1 MKRIILIFIAFSFFV
16 NLPAQIIVNAD
27 EKAGTDA
34 IDDDVPAFVTPP
46 SFSDGRIKKNVKA
59 NVPGLDFINLL
70 QPVTYNLD
78 LDALDNLL
86 GIVRDHENY
95 VDREARRA
103 KERVVQSGFIAQDVE
118 KVALELGYNFSGVD
132 APQNDKDV
140 YCLRYA
146 EFVVPLVKAVQ
157 ELSEL
162 NNAKDTVIA
171 SLQEQINELKGTMS
185 LLRVAADRTVE
196 TGITNPDA
204 AAQCKLYPNNPNPFS
219 QSTQIKYYLPE
230 GIGSAYLYIYNVQ
243 GKQLKQIAITDRGE
257 GQQII
262 SGSEL
267 PAGIY
272 LYALLADGKEVD
284 VKRMILTE

>member
-132 APQNDKDV
+132 AP
-140 YCLRYA
+140 
-146 EFVVPLVKAVQ
+146 P
-157 ELSEL
+157 
-162 NNAKDTVIA
+162 
-171 SLQEQINELKGTMS
+171 
-185 LLRVAADRTVE
+185 
-196 TGITNPDA
+196 
-204 AAQCKLYPNNPNPFS
+204 
-219 QSTQIKYYLPE
+219 
-230 GIGSAYLYIYNVQ
+230 
-243 GKQLKQIAITDRGE
+243 
-257 GQQII
+257 
-262 SGSEL
+262 
-267 PAGIY
+267 
-272 LYALLADGKEVD
+272 
-284 VKRMILTE
+284 KR